1 MNTYDPDI
9 KIYYGTIDNDHRL
22 LPAPD
27 ISIGLEYNYS
37 NDTIIGYTYTVSLN
51 GQITALDL
59 RELSNGDEIPDN
71 PDYGIGAI
79 ADHIS
84 KVRNILTQNGSILHI
99 VKSSNG
105 QSILKAKGGILR
117 SLSFDESP
125 NNWVHYASYTATL
138 EFHSI
143 DFASNIENCSNIFL
157 DPLTHT
163 PGSAGIVDINKFKIK
178 SFQDG
183 WSFTFDEN
191 EAFNKIRENDIGIDL
206 NINNRSF
213 NIQYNISATGKH
225 FFAYDSETTGASKIL
240 PAFEQAKNFVQYR
253 LYEQVTNLLNG
264 VLKNSYSSACGG
276 GDDLSDLHEPGSS
289 SNGLLKNIGDSEF
302 KIFNEQISCES
313 SESDG
318 SFSATYSA
326 TVMTTLGNS
335 SWSSLGAKHTISK
348 NLNKSLKGT
357 AKTTN
362 ISINGSIQGY
372 LEGGIINSPGPISL
386 PNSGSFIIYSGSSSS
401 KYNNAKT
408 LLDKIYN
415 ESDYGSGLGESGKRD
430 LKKIFKDALGITLAE
445 LDALPADDDPVSD
458 PPHPTSFNLTHDY
471 NNGTINYSL
480 EYSSAN
486 ACGKKYQEI
495 SVQIS
500 NPTKVTA
507 TFNIP
512 NSNSCPTIQEL
523 GTQTAKT
530 VSVTIR
536 GFDHSLIGRPEVID
550 LEEQLNMANPGCL
563 NDGYLPINIPGITTD
578 SILTQRQ
585 YTKNPVDGSYS
596 VSLNYICSKICS
608 IG

>member
-1 MNTYDPDI
+1 MNTYNPNI
-9 KIYYGTIDNDHRL
+9 KIYYGQINSEHRL

-37 NDTIIGYTYTVSLN
+37 NDTIIGYTYIVNLS

-59 RELSNGDEIPDN
+59 RALNNGDEIPDN
-71 PDYGIGAI
+71 PSYGIGAI
-79 ADHIS
+79 TDHIN

-125 NNWVHYASYTATL
+125 NNWVHYASYTATI
-138 EFHSI
+138 EFNSV
-143 DFASNIENCSNIFL
+143 DFGSDTENCTDIFL
-157 DPLTHT
+157 DPSAHA

-191 EAFNKIRENDIGIDL
+191 EAFNKITNNDININL

-225 FFAYDSETTGASKIL
+225 FFSYDNETTGQSKIL
-240 PAFEQAKNFVQYR
+240 PAFQQAKNFVQYR

-264 VLKNSYSSACGG
+264 VLKNSYSASCSG
-276 GDDLSDLHEPGSS
+276 GDDLSDLHVPGSS
-289 SNGLLKNIGDSEF
+289 SDGLLENIGDNEF
-302 KIFNEQISCES
+302 RIFNEQISCES

-318 SFSATYSA
+318 SFSAIYSA
-326 TVMTTLGNS
+326 TVMTTLGNPD
-335 SWSSLGAKHTISK
+335 WSSLGAKHTVSK
-348 NLNKSLKGT
+348 NINKSFKGT

-362 ISINGSIQGY
+362 ISVNGSIQGY

-386 PNSGSFIIYSGSSSS
+386 PDSGAFIIYSGSSSS

-445 LDALPADDDPVSD
+445 LDALTADDDPVSD
-458 PPHPTSFNLTHDY
+458 PPHPISFNLTHDY

-480 EYSSAN
+480 EYSSTN

-495 SVQIS
+495 NVQIS

-512 NSNSCPTIQEL
+512 NSNTCPIIQEL
-523 GTQTAKT
+523 GTKTAKT

-536 GFDHSLIGRPEVID
+536 GFDHSDIGRPEVIS
-550 LEEQLNMANPGCL
+550 LKEQLDMANPGCL
-563 NDGYLPINIPGITTD
+563 NVGYLPPITIPGITED

-585 YTKNPVDGSYS
+585 YTKNPMDGSYS
-596 VSLNYICSKICS
+596 LSLNYICSTKGCK
-608 IG
+608 